1 MSIHKAGTG
10 RAPPFRSSK
19 WRGSSP
25 SAARGGRGRGR
36 ARIGRQGAEPGFAA
50 WGGEL
55 RANAALSGPLILTS
69 IAQMAINASSVMMVG
84 RLGAESLAAAALA
97 NGFYNSFLLFGM
109 GSRLG
114 RRADDGERARPR
126 SRRGLES
133 CGARCVRAFG
143 PPSPSRC
150 RSGSFSGNVK
160 PLLISLGQ
168 APASARLAA
177 SYMHHLQWGLL
188 PQLFYMVLRSFVAVL
203 GRPLWTL
210 FAAGGAIL
218 VNLGLGSCL
227 IFGHL
232 GAPALGLAGAG
243 IASACAGSTLFV
255 GLTLV
260 VTLDRRFRRYHVFER
275 VWRADWPRLRELM
288 RLGLPIAVA
297 LAFETTI
304 FSAAIL
310 MMGLIGAAAVAAHAI
325 AMQIGTLGY
334 MVPTGIAQ
342 AATVRVGLARGAGDV
357 EWIRRAG
364 WTAYAL
370 ALGASGVV
378 ALFVVLA
385 PRLLA
390 GLFIDLEAPANAAV
404 VALALRYLGF
414 AALFLMTDSL
424 QVVIAG
430 MLRGLYD
437 TRVPMLIAAFGYCVL
452 GLPLGALLAFRFG
465 FAGVG
470 IWTGIVSGLAVV
482 GLVMTARWV
491 RRERYGLLPRHRRSV
506 ELPSPLRMSRG
517 ADERQLRAP
526 PTSRASTLLRKVV
539 ATAMRSASA
548 TIGTASEGAP
558 GWFTACAGENGMWM
572 KPVRSLRRPFAL
584 AWQAP

>member
-1 MSIHKAGTG
+1 MERVITE
-10 RAPPFRSSK
+10 R
-19 WRGSSP
+19 
-25 SAARGGRGRGR
+25 ARGGPRGGPP
-36 ARIGRQGAEPGFAA
+36 RIGRQGAEPGFAA

-109 GSRLG
+109 GLVSAVAPMMANERG
-114 RRADDGERARPR
+114 RDPDAVSEL
-126 SRRGLES
+126 RRT
-133 CGARCVRAFG
+133 VRQGFWAAIAIAV
-143 PPSPSRC
+143 PIWLILW
-150 RSGSFSGNVK
+150 NVK

-218 VNLGLGSCL
+218 VNVGLGSCL

-342 AATVRVGLARGAGDV
+342 AATVRVGLARGAGDI

-404 VALALRYLGF
+404 VALAMRYLGF

-506 ELPSPLRMSRG
+506 EPALPF
-517 ADERQLRAP
+517 ADEQ
-526 PTSRASTLLRKVV
+526 
-539 ATAMRSASA
+539 
-548 TIGTASEGAP
+548 
-558 GWFTACAGENGMWM
+558 
-572 KPVRSLRRPFAL
+572 RR
-584 AWQAP
+584 